1 MLLLGLNYKNMIT
14 VNNATRCSV
23 TLETSIILIV
33 INYTPKVI
41 NYTPKVIN
49 YTPKVINYT
58 PKVILASLTI
68 NIYDRKTLIELV
80 TTCTGL
86 R

>member
-1 MLLLGLNYKNMIT
+1 MT
-14 VNNATRCSV
+14 VNDATSCSV

-41 NYTPKVIN
+41 NYTPKIIK
-49 YTPKVINYT
+49 YTPKVIKYT

-68 NIYDRKTLIELV
+68 IIYDFKTFIVLV
-80 TTCTGL
+80 TLCTGFGKL
-86 R
+86 THSQR

>member
-1 MLLLGLNYKNMIT
+1 MIT
-14 VNNATRCSV
+14 VNNATSCSV
-23 TLETSIILIV
+23 TRETSIILIV

-58 PKVILASLTI
+58 PKVINYTPKVILASLTI
-68 NIYDRKTLIELV
+68 IIYDRKTLIELV